1 MKLMVK
7 VTPIFV
13 IVALVFVCYTLYLL
27 MKRPGS
33 YVSNSLQHVFEPL
46 DNPPSCLGPV
56 TNEDVPSCSSGSGYD
71 SNSSVPG
78 CYNTVRGDSYN
89 GFLPDFMSS
98 DYILKTQMVTPVC
111 PNNPVGEV
119 GTEYGKEDRI
129 ETPEDDKSVT
139 KKDAANADY
148 NPKMMKPDET
158 KKTPSFLD
166 ADMFGSTQQKEKAT
180 EPAADVKNTYLLN
193 APKTTVNTT
202 VKADTSRGSCPPC
215 PACQRCP
222 EPVVECK
229 RVVNYNAAGVSNLP
243 VPMIADFSKF

>member
-1 MKLMVK
+1 MSKGS
-7 VTPIFV
+7 PIFLV
-13 IVALVFVCYTLYLL
+13 VVLVFVGFTIFFL
-27 MKRPGS
+27 MKRNFGVRAV
-33 YVSNSLQHVFEPL
+33 YTEQM

-56 TNEDVPSCSSGSGYD
+56 RDEGAPSCGSGGSD
-71 SNSSVPG
+71 NGSNVPG
-78 CYNTVRGDSYN
+78 CYSTVRGDSYN

-139 KKDAANADY
+139 KKDAANAANADY

-180 EPAADVKNTYLLN
+180 EAAADVKNTYLLN
-193 APKTTVNTT
+193 APKTT